1 MVLLAKVFALLS
13 VKSGWVWYHKPRS
26 PLYFLFGEDRLGA
39 MGQGLHS
46 SSCQEGTAYVAGQRL
61 YF

>member
-1 MVLLAKVFALLS
+1 MVLLAKVFTLLS